1 MLKYLCSIIFRNKG
15 EKSMKKRLMA
25 CILTMAVTLCTVAC
39 VGTEGINPDRTSGA
53 EEETDESAKESST
66 GSKFASI
73 AEKLRKAAEENA
85 LPSSGN
91 SASDEDE
98 EEQTSSESSDDDAL
112 GEFTVGEIAENT
124 YENSYFNVKIS
135 LPKNFKF
142 DTSIDTEAV
151 KKSIEEG
158 ENEIVVRASSNDGG
172 GFGIEIMKL
181 SKVLADYCSEED
193 LLPSNTDDLTSE
205 FEKMGFSDITYNNE
219 NVDFVGGKHPSLNIS
234 GKANGLTFKE
244 QLIYYKKGQYIAAFT
259 VAGVGDDALNILKS
273 ATRLTDEDSTEATSE
288 DNDSKNTDASDES
301 TDNSAPSQESANST
315 APSGRLTGQIN
326 KNVYENSYFNV
337 KLTLPGDMEFEA
349 TRVSITINGK
359 EEDEEDIS
367 SREKNMAEDQFGLK
381 DAWSLGSRKMI
392 QINIHSRYNSN
403 KEEDIL
409 KEIDKNDPTKSLNLG
424 PTVLSEEYDT
434 ITFAGET
441 HTSCLKHLSSKTGSG
456 KSEYYERT
464 VGITSGDYFILF
476 SATSP
481 DGDPIELLKNSE
493 KLN

>member
-1 MLKYLCSIIFRNKG
+1 
-15 EKSMKKRLMA
+15 
-25 CILTMAVTLCTVAC
+25 MAVTLCTVAC
-39 VGTEGINPDRTSGA
+39 VGTEGINPDRTSGN

-98 EEQTSSESSDDDAL
+98 EEQTSSEPSDDDAL
-112 GEFTVGEIAENT
+112 GEFTIGEIVENT

-142 DTSIDTEAV
+142 DTSIDTEVV

-259 VAGVGDDALNILKS
+259 VAGIGDDVLNILKS
-273 ATRLTDEDSTEATSE
+273 ATRLTDDNPAPSE
-288 DNDSKNTDASDES
+288 EPDDTTAS
-301 TDNSAPSQESANST
+301 SQESANST

-359 EEDEEDIS
+359 EEDEEDII

>member
-1 MLKYLCSIIFRNKG
+1 
-15 EKSMKKRLMA
+15 MKKRLMA

-39 VGTEGINPDRTSGA
+39 VGTEGINPDRTSGN

-98 EEQTSSESSDDDAL
+98 EEQTSSEPSDDDAL
-112 GEFTVGEIAENT
+112 GEFTIGEIVENT

-142 DTSIDTEAV
+142 DTSIDTEVV

-259 VAGVGDDALNILKS
+259 VAGIGDDVLNILKS
-273 ATRLTDEDSTEATSE
+273 ATRLTDDNPAPSE
-288 DNDSKNTDASDES
+288 EPDDTTAS
-301 TDNSAPSQESANST
+301 SQESANST

-359 EEDEEDIS
+359 EEDEEDII